1 MPELPEVEVLVC
13 RLAPRLKNKTIR
25 RVEVRRPRVLRP
37 TPAAELK
44 RALTGA
50 HFVDLARRA
59 KYLAFTLRRPG
70 GGGTFLLIGHLGM
83 TGRMFLQPA
92 NAPLPKHTAVA
103 LNLGRENFVFE
114 DTRYFGRL
122 TLDTSTQEGLGPEP
136 LSDEFTLEYFI
147 RALKRSKQMIK
158 VKLLD
163 QSLVGGVGNIY
174 ACESLFHAGIS
185 PRLPA
190 RKLTRAQTKRL
201 RSALRK
207 TLAEAIHFGSS
218 VPLDWPGTGERDRL
232 FYYGRAE
239 GAPDYEE
246 RLCMYDRQGQPCPVC
261 QAPIRRIVQA
271 ARSTFY
277 CPRCQRPQRP

>member
-1 MPELPEVEVLVC
+1 MPELPEVEVLVR
-13 RLAPRLKNKTIR
+13 RLAPRLKNRTIR
-25 RVEVRRPRVLRP
+25 GVEVRRARVLRP
-37 TPAAELK
+37 TQPAELK

-50 HFVDLARRA
+50 HFVDLTRRA
-59 KYLAFTLRRPG
+59 KYLTFTLRRAG
-70 GGGTFLLIGHLGM
+70 GGGTLLLLGHLGM
-83 TGRMFLQPA
+83 TGRIFLQPV

-122 TLDTSTQEGLGPEP
+122 TLDTSTQQGLGPEP
-136 LSDEFTLEYFI
+136 LGEEFTIEYFTH
-147 RALKRSKQMIK
+147 ALKRSAQAIK

-163 QSLVGGVGNIY
+163 QSLVAGVGNIY
-174 ACESLFHAGIS
+174 ACESLFRAGVS

-201 RSALRK
+201 RSALRR
-207 TLAEAIHFGSS
+207 TLADAIHFGSS
-218 VPLDWPGTGERDRL
+218 MPLDWLGTGEGDGL

-246 RLCMYDRQGQPCPVC
+246 RLCMYGLQGQPCPVC

-271 ARSTFY
+271 ARSTF
-277 CPRCQRPQRP
+277 

>member
-147 RALKRSKQMIK
+147 RALKRSKQTIK

-201 RSALRK
+201 RHALRK
-207 TLAEAIHFGSS
+207 TLAEAIRFGSS
-218 VPLDWPGTGERDRL
+218 LPLDWSGTGERDGL
-232 FYYGRAE
+232 FYFG
-239 GAPDYEE
+239 GANGPPAYLE
-246 RLCMYDRQGQPCPVC
+246 RFYVYDRQGQPCPTC
-261 QAPIRRIVQA
+261 QTPIRRIVQA

-277 CPRCQRPQRP
+277 CPRCQRT